1 VIISGIFIAE
11 LMVLVGYGTK
21 HRSRL
26 LLAEAAE
33 LRIRAAQL
41 TMTADLL
48 LSQAERLSA
57 RAAGLSERG
66 LRLLEVQEETPA
78 LAAAR

>member
-1 VIISGIFIAE
+1 MEQNTEAE
-11 LMVLVGYGTK
+11 
-21 HRSRL
+21 L

-57 RAAGLSERG
+57 RPAGLSERG
-66 LRLLEVQEETPA
+66 LPLLGVQEEPQA
-78 LAAAR
+78 

>member
-1 VIISGIFIAE
+1 MEKTTEAE
-11 LMVLVGYGTK
+11 
-21 HRSRL
+21 L

-41 TMTADLL
+41 TTTADLL
-48 LSQAERLSA
+48 LNQAERLSA

-66 LRLLEVQEETPA
+66 LRLLGVQEETQH
-78 LAAAR
+78 